1 MSVPAVQTKRQP
13 PRAAPVRPRGR
24 VPLCEDC
31 GEAEVEAW
39 CECCGQEL
47 CSGCWGA
54 GSAALC
60 HGCLGGADTEE
71 LTVEVPAGL
80 HLLS

>member
-1 MSVPAVQTKRQP
+1 MSATVARKRQP
-13 PRAAPVRPRGR
+13 PRPTPVRPRGR

-47 CSGCWGA
+47 CSGCWAA
-54 GSAALC
+54 GSGALC
-60 HGCLGGADTEE
+60 QGCLRGADEDD
-71 LTVEVPAGL
+71 LAVEVPVGL
-80 HLLS
+80 HPPC